1 MYTVWCEY
9 GATGEGQTFKVL
21 FTSGNNGSH
30 EDRER
35 NALEEFGRIFG
46 GYYKHLANVETGFV
60 FDFDGAAFL
69 LGDILKQTL
78 INFSKDGHV
87 SYHASFHYNF
97 S

>member
-21 FTSGNNGSH
+21 FTSGNNGPD
-30 EDRER
+30 EDREK

-46 GYYKHLANVETGFV
+46 GYYKHFAKVKSGFV
-60 FDFDGAAFL
+60 FDFEGSDFL
-69 LGDILKQTL
+69 LSDTLKRTL
-78 INFSKDGHV
+78 VDFSKDGFV
-87 SYHASFHYNF
+87 SYHASFYFNF